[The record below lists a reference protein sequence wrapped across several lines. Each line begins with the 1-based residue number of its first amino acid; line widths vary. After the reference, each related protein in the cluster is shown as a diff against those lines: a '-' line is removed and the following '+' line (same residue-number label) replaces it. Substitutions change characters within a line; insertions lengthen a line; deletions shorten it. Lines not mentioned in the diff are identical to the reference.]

1 MTQARNRKARQDA
14 NMDRQGMKGRITRQG
29 RAADVISQ
37 PAGHPQPTDGGASQ
51 PHTMLCPPVP
61 QRGPSRSL
69 TSHQSMAW
77 ANPSAS
83 CPGLPSCDPG
93 ALPRAELG
101 WPGMLAWLL
110 VRHVHRGTSQLSLG
124 GPGQALPSLL
134 PHSHPQAS
142 EWGSLLLSLHLGAVG
157 TEPKP
162 KVLRGHAFSLCQGHA
177 EMPSCPLWPNPNSY
191 PSPSAPGGTP

>member
-124 GPGQALPSLL
+124 GTWPGPTFPPSSFPPTSLRMGVTAALPPLGCGGDGAETQG
-134 PHSHPQAS
+134 PQ
-142 EWGSLLLSLHLGAVG
+142 GPRL
-157 TEPKP
+157 
-162 KVLRGHAFSLCQGHA
+162 FSLPGTCRDA
-177 EMPSCPLWPNPNSY
+177 ILSPLAKP
-191 PSPSAPGGTP
+191 